1 MKRLTKIFTI
11 AMMILTVTA
20 GAFANGNGTGEG
32 THMNQDGMEMEHNM
46 VLPHIVLGGGYE
58 TELVFMNPGTG
69 REVTGTLYFYGQDG
83 AALNVDYNGTLQASI
98 DLTVPQSGYL
108 SLKLGNPENTQ
119 EIAWA
124 TFINSDDGQDA
135 DDDNMYMGD
144 HLFASIFYKRFDTNA
159 DRLATQVGVMG
170 MRFMSG
176 MGMGYGMMV
185 RNDDHNVTGF
195 AIVNTSDVELTTTL
209 TLKNPDGTTFA
220 EQNLTLPA
228 GNQVVNVLSDFF
240 TGVADISNFEG
251 SMEIRTD
258 QEGMIPLGLIN
269 TDGIQTAIPM
279 VMIPDSY
286 NHNNDMGGG
295 MN

>member
-1 MKRLTKIFTI
+1 MKKLTMIFTM
-11 AMMILTVTA
+11 AMMALVLPA
-20 GAFANGNGTGEG
+20 GAFAHGDGTGSG

-69 REVTGTLYFYGQDG
+69 REVSGTLYFYAQDG
-83 AALNVDYNGTLQASI
+83 SALNVLYNDISQSSI

-108 SLKLGNPENTQ
+108 SLKLGSPTDESR
-119 EIAWA
+119 IAWA
-124 TFINSDDGQDA
+124 VFINSDDQQDV

-144 HLFASIFYKRFDTNA
+144 HLFTSIFYKRFDDNGE
-159 DRLATQVGVMG
+159 RMATQVGVMG

-185 RNDDHNVTGF
+185 RNNDHNITGF
-195 AIVNTSDVELTTTL
+195 AIVNSSDESLTTTL

-220 EQNLTLPA
+220 ERDLTLAA
-228 GNQVVNVLSDFF
+228 GNQVVDVLSNFF
-240 TGVADISNFEG
+240 DGVADISNFEG
-251 SMEIRTD
+251 TMEIRTG
-258 QEGMIPLGLIN
+258 QEGMVPLGLIN

-279 VMIPDSY
+279 VMIPDSMD
-286 NHNNDMGGG
+286 HNGDMNGG
-295 MN
+295 MM